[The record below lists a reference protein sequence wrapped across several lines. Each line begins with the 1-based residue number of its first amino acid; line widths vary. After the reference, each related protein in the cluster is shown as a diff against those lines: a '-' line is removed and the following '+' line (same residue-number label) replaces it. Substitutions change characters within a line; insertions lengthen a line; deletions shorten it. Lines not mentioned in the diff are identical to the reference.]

1 MRRPRGRELGEAN
14 EVAEWDGEV
23 GGVSAKGGRIRWDV
37 AGSRRSQKERAGGEG
52 SEGRVSE
59 GRDSG

>member
-1 MRRPRGRELGEAN
+1 MRRPRGCELGKAN
-14 EVAEWDGEV
+14 EVAEWNGGVD
-23 GGVSAKGGRIRWDV
+23 GVSAKGGRIRWEV
-37 AGSRRSQKERAGGEG
+37 ASTRRSQKEQAGGEG

>member
-1 MRRPRGRELGEAN
+1 MWRPRGRELGKAN
-14 EVAEWDGEV
+14 EVAEWNGKV

-37 AGSRRSQKERAGGEG
+37 AGSRRLQKERAGGEE